1 MRNLNYIYNTQWI
14 GVRGESALSITS
26 TVGQKTY
33 DIFDFD
39 ELFAVQRHAD
49 MHHTGQLVAD
59 LMDILSV
66 ESPTIL
72 RGCLE
77 ATGSSGLAIHRHGP
91 ANDESTK

>member
-1 MRNLNYIYNTQWI
+1 MDWRKSPIVTQYYFDRRVKLTI
-14 GVRGESALSITS
+14 FSI
-26 TVGQKTY
+26 
-33 DIFDFD
+33 FD

-49 MHHTGQLVAD
+49 MHYTDQLVAD

-77 ATGSSGLAIHRHGP
+77 ATGSSGLAIHRHGT